1 MAPMP
6 EVHLPQL
13 DDEEDKEPEPAEAP
27 VASPPAVGLKSP
39 TRSRPHSLLRIALEL
54 TLIATGVFLG
64 LAGEQWRESAH
75 HRELARESL
84 HRLRA
89 EIVTNRKTVQGVK
102 DYHVEMRKRIED
114 YLAADEP
121 ARRTLNVRLQG
132 VQPAFFERTAWDL
145 ALATQSLTYIES
157 DLAFALSR
165 VYGVQQ
171 QYTELSR
178 GVLQAMYLRNPR
190 EDLVGFL
197 EAVDT
202 YYGDVVLMEPKLLEM
217 YDELL
222 PQIDRALGDRSRK
235 E

>member
-1 MAPMP
+1 MP

-13 DDEEDKEPEPAEAP
+13 DDEEEGNGAPAETPAT
-27 VASPPAVGLKSP
+27 SPPTVEQHALP
-39 TRSRPHSLLRIALEL
+39 RSRAHSLFRIALEL

-64 LAGEQWRESAH
+64 LAGEQWRERAH

-84 HRLRA
+84 RRLRA
-89 EIVTNRKTVQGVK
+89 EIGTNRKTVEGVK

-114 YLAADEP
+114 YLAADEH
-121 ARRTLNVRLQG
+121 ARRTLSVKLRG
-132 VQPAFFERTAWDL
+132 VQPAYFEHTAWDL
-145 ALATQSLTYIES
+145 ALATQSLTYIEP

-171 QYTELSR
+171 QYAELSR

-190 EDLVGFL
+190 EDLDGFL
-197 EAVDT
+197 AAVDT
-202 YYGDVVLMEPKLLEM
+202 YYGDVVLMEPKLLGM

-222 PQIDRALGDRSRK
+222 PQIDRALGGAK
-235 E
+235 QGE

>member
-1 MAPMP
+1 MP

-13 DDEEDKEPEPAEAP
+13 DDEEEGSGAPAEAP
-27 VASPPAVGLKSP
+27 ATSPPAVERNAPPRL
-39 TRSRPHSLLRIALEL
+39 RAHSLFRIALEL

-64 LAGEQWRESAH
+64 LAGEQWRESVH

-84 HRLRA
+84 RRLRA
-89 EIVTNRKTVQGVK
+89 EIGANRTTVQGVK
-102 DYHVEMRKRIED
+102 DYHVEMRKRIES

-121 ARRTLNVRLQG
+121 ARRALNVKLQG
-132 VQPAFFERTAWDL
+132 VQPAFFEHTAWDL
-145 ALATQSLTYIES
+145 TLATQSLTYIES
-157 DLAFALSR
+157 DLAFSLSR

-171 QYTELSR
+171 QYTELSH

-190 EDLVGFL
+190 DDLDGFFA
-197 EAVDT
+197 AVDT
-202 YYGDVVLMEPKLLEM
+202 YYGDVVLMEPKLLGM

-222 PQIDRALGDRSRK
+222 PQIDRALGGGRQR